1 MTLKEETLAQSANA
15 AGLDQAGANSESSKG
30 PLHGLR
36 ILDLSSVVSGPMA
49 AVVLADQGAD
59 VIKVEPPGWG
69 DGIRGLGASR
79 NGLSAIYSMINR
91 NKRSVAIN
99 LKHPAGQDLVR
110 QLVRDA
116 DVLLQNYRPG
126 KLQKLG
132 LDYES
137 LKAINPQLV
146 YASINGMGEVGPYA
160 GHKTY
165 DYVIQAL
172 SGVLDVQAGGA
183 NASEDQPLQMVRTI
197 LYDKITALTAAQGIT
212 AALLARERGAGGQ
225 HVQLSMLD
233 TAVYFNWPD
242 LMWNYTF
249 KGQGAQLAGDLA
261 DVCEVSET
269 SDGAIVSSY
278 LGVDCS
284 QYETEQLVDLLIE
297 NEIPVG
303 RVNRREDLLSDPQ
316 VQATGILQFFDHPR
330 GGEMVQPRAV
340 VRFSETQH
348 TDNTPSADLGEHTVE
363 ILSDLGLTF
372 AQMQDLASQGVIA

>member
-1 MTLKEETLAQSANA
+1 MTLKEETPAQSTNA
-15 AGLDQAGANSESSKG
+15 AGLDQVRDNSESSKG

-110 QLVRDA
+110 QLVRNS

-132 LDYES
+132 LDYET

-316 VQATGILQFFDHPR
+316 VQATGILQSFDHPR
-330 GGEMVQPRAV
+330 GGEMVQPRAA

-372 AQMQDLASQGVIA
+372 AEMQDLARQGVIA

>member
-1 MTLKEETLAQSANA
+1 MTSKEETLARSTNA
-15 AGLDQAGANSESSKG
+15 AGLDQAGANSESRKG

-137 LKAINPQLV
+137 LKAINPQLI
-146 YASINGMGEVGPYA
+146 YASINGMGEAGPYA

>member
-1 MTLKEETLAQSANA
+1 
-15 AGLDQAGANSESSKG
+15 
-30 PLHGLR
+30 
-36 ILDLSSVVSGPMA
+36 
-49 AVVLADQGAD
+49 
-59 VIKVEPPGWG
+59 
-69 DGIRGLGASR
+69 
-79 NGLSAIYSMINR
+79 MINR
-91 NKRSVAIN
+91 NKRSIAIN
-99 LKHPAGQDLVR
+99 LKHSAGQDLVR
-110 QLVRDA
+110 QLVQDA

-126 KLQKLG
+126 KMQKLG
-132 LDYES
+132 LDYET

-183 NASEDQPLQMVRTI
+183 NAAEGQPLQMVRTI

-249 KGQGAQLAGDLA
+249 KGQGAQPAGDLA

-303 RVNRREDLLSDPQ
+303 RVNRREGLLSDPQ
-316 VQATGILQFFDHPR
+316 IQATGILQAVDHPR
-330 GGEMVQPRAV
+330 GGEMVQPRAA

-348 TDNTPSADLGEHTVE
+348 TNNTPSADLGEHTVE

-372 AQMQDLASQGVIA
+372 AQMQDLARQGVIA